1 MTGSTSAK
9 QTAAS
14 YHTPRDPVLKTGSR
28 GGRWD
33 SSLRE
38 RAPFA
43 VKCNPS
49 LPPPCPPPLLAAF
62 FLPQP
67 PFLALDNK
75 TTERQVFKTTT
86 LPTCLPPQTQR
97 PKDGDFEKYF
107 LRKCGDFPGTDL
119 TCINILYHLIRLLD
133 NKTTY
138 KKLLHTIRIHKNI
151 HHMYTRNSFAR
162 SLSNCLPVLT
172 QNPG

>member
-1 MTGSTSAK
+1 MGGDG
-9 QTAAS
+9 
-14 YHTPRDPVLKTGSR
+14 TPFAVNRDSFCRQSGLLLPCNVTPFAVI
-28 GGRWD
+28 WD
-33 SSLRE
+33 SS
-38 RAPFA
+38 
-43 VKCNPS
+43 
-49 LPPPCPPPLLAAF
+49 PPPPS
-62 FLPQP
+62 
-67 PFLALDNK
+67 LALDNK
-75 TTERQVFKTTT
+75 TTKRQVFKTTT
-86 LPTCLPPQTQR
+86 LPTCLPLKTQR
-97 PKDGDFEKYF
+97 PKDSDFEKYF

>member
-1 MTGSTSAK
+1 MWK
-9 QTAAS
+9 W
-14 YHTPRDPVLKTGSR
+14 R
-28 GGRWD
+28 
-33 SSLRE
+33 
-38 RAPFA
+38 
-43 VKCNPS
+43 CNSFCHKMQP
-49 LPPPCPPPLLAAF
+49 LLAPPPCPPLPLSLLAPPPPCRLF
-62 FLPQP
+62 SPPP
-67 PFLALDNK
+67 PFACIRQK
-75 TTERQVFKTTT
+75 TTQRQVFKTTT
-86 LPTCLPPQTQR
+86 LTTCLPLKTQR
-97 PKDGDFEKYF
+97 PKDSDFEKYF

>member
-1 MTGSTSAK
+1 MGGDG
-9 QTAAS
+9 
-14 YHTPRDPVLKTGSR
+14 TPFAVNRDSFCRQSGLLLPCNVTPFAVI
-28 GGRWD
+28 WD
-33 SSLRE
+33 SS
-38 RAPFA
+38 
-43 VKCNPS
+43 
-49 LPPPCPPPLLAAF
+49 PPPLS
-62 FLPQP
+62 
-67 PFLALDNK
+67 LALDNK
-75 TTERQVFKTTT
+75 TTQRQVFKTTT
-86 LPTCLPPQTQR
+86 LTTCLPLKTQR
-97 PKDGDFEKYF
+97 PKDSDFEKYF

>member
-1 MTGSTSAK
+1 MPTARIQVPRRPMGFLLKGKGSFCRK
-9 QTAAS
+9 MQ
-14 YHTPRDPVLKTGSR
+14 PL
-28 GGRWD
+28 
-33 SSLRE
+33 L
-38 RAPFA
+38 APPPL
-43 VKCNPS
+43 V
-49 LPPPCPPPLLAAF
+49 PPCPPPSL
-62 FLPQP
+62 P
-67 PFLALDNK
+67 PFFSPTPPLLTLDKK
-75 TTERQVFKTTT
+75 TTQRQVFKTTT

-97 PKDGDFEKYF
+97 PKDGYFEKYF